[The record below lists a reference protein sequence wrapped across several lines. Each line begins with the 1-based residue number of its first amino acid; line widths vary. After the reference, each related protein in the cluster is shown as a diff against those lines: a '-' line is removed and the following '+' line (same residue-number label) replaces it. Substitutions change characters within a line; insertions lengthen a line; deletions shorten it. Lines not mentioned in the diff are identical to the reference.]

1 MSEKIIRVI
10 FQEGRY
16 GGPVVIE
23 YGRKIGVVERG
34 STLHPKVGEEWE
46 VMEVRDTAPG
56 ERRGVRILRPIRRVE
71 KWVVVVK
78 EGLTTREEGPLARKI
93 SGRVVLEE
101 RPLEK
106 GERRTLIRGK
116 CPSAGGEIDVI
127 YHVFKVVIPP
137 SIKIEGEIPEWEE
150 IEIPQLEGE
159 IAITCVKALLHSW
172 RQGKPVVEVSFP
184 YRHKYGEEIE
194 IKWRGHEGIRPFTN
208 LAILKDGKVQWAE
221 VRGVFFGWRDE
232 TIFSGGPV
240 MVGRECGANTADRWL
255 KWVEGIYNKA
265 MEKVKNMPPTALI
278 SLASLDD
285 YEACEDGQSEEEI
298 GERTRKN
305 LLNALE
311 AAKRLIKEELRKIA
325 DFGEDVVLRRL
336 PMEENILRILPEV
349 LPEVKEIKK

>member
-1 MSEKIIRVI
+1 MGKNGEPITRTWGK
-10 FQEGRY
+10 
-16 GGPVVIE
+16 
-23 YGRKIGVVERG
+23 KIGVVERG

-116 CPSAGGEIDVI
+116 CPGEGEIDVI

-150 IEIPQLEGE
+150 IEIPRLDGE
-159 IAITCVKALLHSW
+159 IVKIVIRELLNSW

-232 TIFSGGPV
+232 TIFRGGPV
-240 MVGRECGANTADRWL
+240 MVGRECGANTPDEWL
-255 KWVEGIYNKA
+255 KWVGGIYKKA

-305 LLNALE
+305 LLNALLN
-311 AAKRLIKEELRKIA
+311 ALKNALKELRKIA
-325 DFGEDVVLRRL
+325 EFGEDVVLRRL